1 MTNWDA
7 LTQTLER
14 HGFTVSRFATGREAA
29 AYIDGKI
36 DGKTVGMGGSIT
48 LKDLGLYELLAAHNT
63 VHWHWS
69 GDGQPARAR
78 DLAVGAQVYLSSVN
92 ALAETG
98 EIINIDGTCNR
109 VASLLYGHEEVYL
122 VVGANKI
129 APDAEAALWRARN
142 VASPKNAQ
150 HLGRKT
156 PCAVKGDR
164 CYDCDSPERVCGSL
178 VTLWRKPGGIGRMEV
193 VLVEEDLG
201 Y

>member
-1 MTNWDA
+1 MRSHWLGD
-7 LTQTLER
+7 
-14 HGFTVSRFATGREAA
+14 SFADAA
-29 AYIDGKI
+29 A
-36 DGKTVGMGGSIT
+36 
-48 LKDLGLYELLAAHNT
+48 A
-63 VHWHWS
+63 
-69 GDGQPARAR
+69 P
-78 DLAVGAQVYLSSVN
+78 VYLTSVN

-98 EIINIDGTCNR
+98 ELMNIDGTGNR
-109 VASLLYGHEEVYL
+109 VASTIFGHEEVYFI
-122 VVGANKI
+122 VGVNKL
-129 APDAEAALWRARN
+129 APDYDAALWRARN

-150 HLGRKT
+150 RLGRKT